1 MSDFVSRGS
10 IVVGVDGSRTSH
22 RAAQWAADLAGLR
35 RVPLVVVR
43 AVPSTIYF
51 SDADAQQIEEA
62 FRLQSLT
69 AAKDQVAGSAASL
82 RREHPGLVVSWHVK
96 PGAGADVLVDLSK
109 SASMIVV
116 GATGRSRTRSLL
128 LGSTATQVANHAACP
143 VAVWRGEH
151 ASATRDDRS
160 VVVGVDGSP
169 TSERAIEY
177 AFDYAST
184 HGAPLVAVH
193 TWNENELPYPPTVTP
208 VGDEER
214 ETALLSECLAGW
226 SEKYPDVEV
235 VRVCEEANPG
245 VELLTWAQNAQ
256 LVVVGSH
263 GRHSLAGA
271 LLGSTSQRLVHR
283 SPCPVVVCRGDIQR

>member
-1 MSDFVSRGS
+1 MSDVVSRGS

-43 AVPSTIYF
+43 AVPSTTYF
-51 SDADAQQIEEA
+51 SDADAQPIEEA

-69 AAKDQVAGSAASL
+69 AAKDQAAGSATSL
-82 RREHPGLVVSWHVK
+82 RRENPGLVVSWHVY
-96 PGAGADVLVDLSK
+96 PGTGADVLMDLSK

-116 GATGRSRTRSLL
+116 GATGRSRTRTLL

-143 VAVWRGEH
+143 VAVWRGESGSVTH
-151 ASATRDDRS
+151 DARS
-160 VVVGVDGSP
+160 VVVGVDGSS

-184 HGAPLVAVH
+184 HGARLVAVH
-193 TWNENELPYPPTVTP
+193 TWNENELPYPSTVTP
-208 VGDEER
+208 AGDEER
-214 ETALLSECLAGW
+214 ETALLAECLAGW

-235 VRVCEEANPG
+235 VRVCKQANPG
-245 VELLTWAQNAQ
+245 VELLTWAHDAQ

-263 GRHSLAGA
+263 ARHSLAGA

-283 SPCPVVVCRGDIQR
+283 SPCPVVVCRGDAHR